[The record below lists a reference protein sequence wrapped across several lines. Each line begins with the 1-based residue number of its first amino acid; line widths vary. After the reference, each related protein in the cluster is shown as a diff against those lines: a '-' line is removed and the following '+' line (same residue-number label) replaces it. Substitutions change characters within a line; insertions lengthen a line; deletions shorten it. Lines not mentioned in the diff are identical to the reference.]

1 MTLKTDEYYYTYNPS
16 YTFLS
21 PQEVPLYAIP
31 NTNNDAPSPVLQAI
45 EVQMSSNVFKAPPC
59 NTIIHHTFSSVVFK
73 L

>member
-45 EVQMSSNVFKAPPC
+45 EVQMSSNVFKAPPY
-59 NTIIHHTFSSVVFK
+59 NKKIHHTFSSVVFK